1 MKRFSVVVL
10 IINAALLG
18 FVAQQLPAQDVVDP
32 GGGVIVGPG
41 GVLPGRGPSFTLG
54 FRGDDILIPRPGQ
67 PQANPVFCTL
77 TTAGLADDQPGAQGW
92 SFGVQPRGG
101 CRIGGYFTQRTA
113 SGSAGAGG
121 RVQSVGFERT
131 ELINDGEGILQGVVL
146 SFTAPITLSP
156 GNSPHD
162 LLGLFVVADVPEGE
176 ACESCTLTYVDG
188 LQGIGQPVQVVAT
201 WNGATYRPARESKVI
216 QICPS
221 TNCFEEGETGEW
233 SFSSSPGA
241 SGSARVNKAG
251 GFELCGHGRGYGRTT
266 YTGEPV
272 DGLNVIGQVVEGDND
287 FIASVRVTRI
297 AGVGGYCGLEVRPRG
312 INSITGFDA
321 SQNVLA
327 LGVRFGRGNQLSVE
341 AYARGFSLLEEP
353 ASVGIENLPVD
364 LRFERRDGILV
375 GSYSN
380 RQGQDVEF
388 LRTADAGNINGLGMH
403 FNPNRALYVG
413 VAQGSS
419 GVVEDGLLV
428 TSSVYFDDPQVVVD
442 YPPPPPP
449 VPAIAIDP
457 VVSGRIE
464 LVGEDIES
472 IVGVTVAGLEAEIV
486 SKEDGKAI
494 LLLPEADV
502 PVRGDIVIR
511 RDGVS
516 SVIRNA
522 FFSYGGGFIR
532 GDCNDDGGVDVS
544 DAIKIFGYLFLG
556 DSTCDCRQATDSNGD
571 RAEDISDGI
580 YLLAFLFSGGPPP
593 PAPFPEKGFSEDSD
607 SSEICGLE
615 EHLPVI
621 TNITVV
627 DGEGNAA
634 GNRPLRLQEGSRL
647 QIDGRN
653 FEGEPLRN
661 NVVAGDARL
670 IVLDASPTQLLVEV
684 TKVPTQ
690 RVVEIGIIRDFFP
703 FGEQQSCF
711 DNDCP
716 PAVLGPLVKFEGQF
730 ELLAGNVEALG
741 ASFANENANGLVLQ
755 LDRALFSPNAN
766 LGAREVSIEA
776 LLEVPVVRRAS
787 AGARRVSV
795 TEIFSEGTSGAQGV
809 RRLADS
815 LRRELSGGGRL
826 SEISV
831 IEDFE
836 RARILI
842 EPTVDVL
849 DVLRDS
855 RGGGAGLPFV
865 SLLRGVISVY
875 DTPFGRC
882 GPNNLHP
889 IDDERA
895 FGWCR
900 FEELVEPCDG
910 LPAFEWFFTHEETF
924 SPSEVPENVDPDDR
938 SPESKEVMYNLSAY
952 CHIRDH
958 RLWCRADLDD
968 LIADGETDIPPFPR
982 AAWVLKCSWVHE
994 SITTSGLA
1002 GAGTNMNDAALAFG
1016 WTTPAEIQAFKD
1028 QFYSYDYTGNDPH
1041 DTTGTWPAGRYYL
1054 RALHHTTKDIDEWF
1068 WYDAYIW
1075 GTGPLDFA
1083 TANQEP
1089 KIGGCGGSS
1098 EDAPASVANDPTW
1111 GEYRLCTNVTDAQR
1125 DPGPDQEPEPTGA
1138 DVGPQANGDPSAWC
1152 GNFLIS
1158 VECPDGSPFF
1168 GTATPADTCLNCH
1181 ERMGEHLGL
1190 KTDFLASIPFRS
1202 IASCISGSST
1212 PVTFSGVIEP
1222 ELDNTCGGCHNGS
1235 GGSLPGSMD
1244 LTTGNAYSSLVGILS
1259 QQAPPMRRVEP
1270 NLSAQSYFLHKINGT
1285 HGSVGGSGTQMPPAS
1300 SFSSQLRQDIEDWI
1314 NSGAPNN

>member
-1 MKRFSVVVL
+1 MNRFSVVVL
-10 IINAALLG
+10 FVSAALVG
-18 FVAQQLPAQDVVDP
+18 FVDQQLAAQDVVDP

-41 GVLPGRGPSFTLG
+41 GVLPGRGPNFTFG
-54 FRGDDILIPRPGQ
+54 FRGDDIRIPRPGL

-77 TTAGLADDQPGAQGW
+77 ATAELADDQPGAQGW
-92 SFGVQPRGG
+92 SFGVQSRGA
-101 CRIGGYFTQRTA
+101 CRIGGYFTHRTA
-113 SGSAGAGG
+113 SGSASAGG
-121 RVQSVGFERT
+121 LVESVGFERT
-131 ELINDGEGILQGVVL
+131 ELINDGAGIIQGVVL
-146 SFTAPITLSP
+146 SFTTPITLSP

-162 LLGLFVVADVPEGE
+162 LLGLFVEAQVPEGE
-176 ACESCTLTYVDG
+176 TCESCTLSYVDG
-188 LQGIGQPVQVVAT
+188 LQGIGQPVQVVTT
-201 WNGATYRPARESKVI
+201 WNGATYRPARESKVL

-221 TNCFEEGETGEW
+221 ANCFEQGDTGEW

-241 SGSARVNKAG
+241 SGSARVNAAG
-251 GFELCGHGRGYGRTT
+251 VFELCGHGEGYGRTT
-266 YTGEPV
+266 YTGESV
-272 DGLNVIGQVVEGDND
+272 DNLNVIGQVVEEDND
-287 FIASVRVTRI
+287 FIASVRVVRI

-312 INSITGFDA
+312 INSTSGFDA
-321 SQNVLA
+321 SQIVLA
-327 LGVRFGRGNQLSVE
+327 MGVRFGRGNQLSVE
-341 AYARGFSLLEEP
+341 AYARGYSFLEDP
-353 ASVGIENLPVD
+353 ALVAIENLPVD
-364 LRFERRDGILV
+364 LLLERRDGVLT
-375 GSYSN
+375 GSYSS
-380 RQGQDVEF
+380 RQGENIEF
-388 LRTADAGNINGLGMH
+388 FRTFRNRLEHGPGLH
-403 FNPNRALYVG
+403 DSAIRSLHVG
-413 VAQGSS
+413 VAQGGS
-419 GVVEDGLLV
+419 GLVEDEVLV
-428 TSSVYFDDPQVVVD
+428 TSSVYFEDPQVAVD

-449 VPAIAIDP
+449 APTVTIDP
-457 VVSGRIE
+457 GVFGRIE

-472 IVGVTVAGLEAEIV
+472 IVGVTVAGIEAEIV
-486 SKEDGKAI
+486 AQEDGKAT
-494 LLLPEADV
+494 LLLPKTNV

-511 RDGVS
+511 RDGIS

-522 FFSYGGGFIR
+522 FFSYGSGFIR

-556 DSTCDCRQATDSNGD
+556 DSSCDCRQATDSNGD

-593 PAPFPEKGFSEDSD
+593 PPPFPEKGFSEDSD
-607 SSEICGLE
+607 PLEICGLE

-621 TNITVV
+621 TDITVV
-627 DGEGNAA
+627 GAEGNVA
-634 GNRPLRLQEGSRL
+634 GNRPLQLQEGSRL

-670 IVLDASPTQLLVEV
+670 TVLDATPTQLLVEV

-690 RVVEIGIIRDFFP
+690 RLVNIGIIRDFFP
-703 FGEQQSCF
+703 FGEQGVCF
-711 DNDCP
+711 ENDCP
-716 PAVLGPLVKFEGQF
+716 PAVVGPLVKFDGEF

-776 LLEVPVVRRAS
+776 MLEVPVVRRAS

-809 RRLADS
+809 RRLAES
-815 LRRELSGGGRL
+815 LRRGLSGGGRL

-836 RARILI
+836 RSRILI

-849 DVLRDS
+849 DALRDS

-938 SPESKEVMYNLSAY
+938 SPESKEVLYNLSAY

-968 LIADGETDIPPFPR
+968 LITAGETDIPPFPR
-982 AAWVLKCSWVHE
+982 DSWVLKCSWVHE
-994 SITTSGLA
+994 SVTTFGLA

-1041 DTTGTWPAGRYYL
+1041 DTSGAWPAGRYYL
-1054 RALHHTTKDIDEWF
+1054 RAIHHTTKDIDDWF

-1098 EDAPASVANDPTW
+1098 EDAPASIANDPTW
-1111 GEYRLCTNVTDAQR
+1111 GGYRLCTNVTNVQR
-1125 DPGPDQEPEPTGA
+1125 APGPTQEPEPTGT

-1158 VECPDGSPFF
+1158 VECPGGSPFF
-1168 GTATPADTCLNCH
+1168 GAPNADTCLNCH
-1181 ERMGEHLGL
+1181 ETQSYQGL
-1190 KTDFLASIPFRS
+1190 NTDFLASIPFRS
-1202 IASCISGSST
+1202 TSFCSSGSST
-1212 PVTFSGVIEP
+1212 TVTFSGVIEP
-1222 ELDNTCGGCHNGS
+1222 ELDSTCGGCHNGG

-1244 LTTGNAYSSLVGILS
+1244 LTAGNAYSSLVGILS
-1259 QQAPPMRRVEP
+1259 EQAPPMKRVDP
-1270 NLSAQSYFLHKINGT
+1270 NLSVQSYFLHKINGT

-1300 SFSSQLRQDIEDWI
+1300 SLSSQLRQDIEDWI